1 MARKE
6 RKLTKAEERRLAR
19 FRAQIAAY
27 EAEGWQRRDLTASPA
42 TANTLGSFYGIL
54 LCVPLGLLFVLLGG
68 APLTRPGDDFLF
80 RWLGL
85 FAALLVLTVVHELI
99 HGLTWARFAK
109 GGWKSIEFGVIWKS
123 LNPYCTCAEPVGRG
137 QYLTA
142 LLMPCLVLGVI
153 PSIAACFTHSLWLLA
168 AGLLMT
174 AAAGGDLLIA
184 SLILKNKMPAGTLYL
199 DHPTEIGLV
208 CFTR

>member
-1 MARKE
+1 MAQKE
-6 RKLTKAEERRLAR
+6 RKLTKAEARRQAR
-19 FRAQIAAY
+19 FLAQIEAY
-27 EAEGWQRRDLTASPA
+27 EAEGWQRRDLTASA
-42 TANTLGSFYGIL
+42 AKANIVGSFYGLL
-54 LCVPLGLLFVLLGG
+54 LCIPLAVLFILLGG
-68 APLTRPGDDFLF
+68 APITQPGEDFLF

-85 FAALLVLTVVHELI
+85 VAALLVLTVAHELI

-109 GGWKSIEFGVIWKS
+109 AGWKSIEFGVIWKS
-123 LNPYCTCAEPVGRG
+123 LNPYCTCAEPMGRG

-142 LLMPCLVLGVI
+142 LLMPCLVLGIV
-153 PSIAACFTHSLWLLA
+153 PSLIACFTHSLWLLA

-184 SLILKNKMPAGTLYL
+184 VLILRSKMPAGTLYL